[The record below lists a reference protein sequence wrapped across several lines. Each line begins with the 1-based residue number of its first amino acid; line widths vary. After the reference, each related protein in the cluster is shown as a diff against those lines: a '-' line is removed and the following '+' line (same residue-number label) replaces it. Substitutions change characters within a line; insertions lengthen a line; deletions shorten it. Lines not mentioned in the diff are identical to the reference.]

1 MEPEDK
7 FIEELI
13 LNGSLEF
20 SGIDQDSGEIMYTF
34 TNKLKDFSRDLQ
46 NEVNLYFSQE
56 MMQLWEYGFIDM
68 DVTDNNPIVSL
79 TEKAFDNEEVK
90 KLKTNNKMT
99 LKEVLRVLK
108 KEW

>member
-20 SGIDQDSGEIMYTF
+20 SAIDQETGEILYTF
-34 TNKLKDFSRDLQ
+34 TDKLKDFSSELQ

-79 TEKAFDNEEVK
+79 TEKAFDNKEVQ
-90 KLKTNNKMT
+90 KLKKNNKIT
-99 LKEVLRVLK
+99 LKEVLKALK

>member
-13 LNGSLEF
+13 LNGVLEF

-34 TNKLKDFSRDLQ
+34 TNKLKDFSKDLQ

-56 MMQLWEYGFIDM
+56 MMQLWEHGFIDM
-68 DVTDNNPIVSL
+68 DITEDNPIVRI
-79 TEKAFDNEEVK
+79 TEKAFDNKEIQ
-90 KLKTNNKMT
+90 KLKKNNKIT
-99 LKEVLRVLK
+99 LKEILRVLK
-108 KEW
+108 K

>member
-46 NEVNLYFSQE
+46 NEANLYFSQE

-79 TEKAFDNEEVK
+79 TEKAFDNEEVQ

-108 KEW
+108 KER

>member
-1 MEPEDK
+1 MKPEDK

-79 TEKAFDNEEVK
+79 TEKAFDNEEVQ

-108 KEW
+108 KER

>member
-34 TNKLKDFSRDLQ
+34 TNKLKDFSKDLQ

-56 MMQLWEYGFIDM
+56 MMALWEYGFIDM
-68 DVTDNNPIVSL
+68 DITDDNPMVSL
-79 TEKAFDNEEVK
+79 TEKAFDNEEVQ
-90 KLKTNNKMT
+90 KLKVNNKMT

-108 KEW
+108 EEG

>member
-79 TEKAFDNEEVK
+79 TEKAFDNEEVQ

-108 KEW
+108 KER